1 MPLTRVGDQVR
12 MPRRRG
18 IGDKTSTLI
27 TAEEKT
33 VDGHDDDNSSKGK
46 MENEAGGS
54 TSIQSKSS
62 RNFNSKNQDIH
73 FESEVPSVICL
84 SHREDVDGLSSAAL
98 VKSAFK
104 DCYVI
109 LLDYSNLIRHL
120 KRLSF
125 LISTSAKVEGGS
137 ISGLLRADDGDDDDA
152 RTAAAAAVVV
162 AGAAVDSGRGEN
174 KKIGTAKVNRAKKS
188 RKNKKLIICDLGLNK
203 KNESAFV
210 EILGE
215 IVSSGY
221 KVEYIDHHDVS
232 EEIKEKLRKV
242 GITLVHSTEECTTV
256 QVYQRYKNRLNSYSS
271 FYAAAGALTDYL
283 EQRPVA
289 SMLVSRFDR
298 HFLMLESTALS
309 YMISSNQ
316 HDDRFLLK
324 IVETISKNRFPHDI
338 EGGFMMA
345 EKYAIRIS
353 EAVKSLED
361 SIVRKKKLAYVR
373 NDLDLTAS
381 VIVNF
386 VLGISGRPVALVYKP
401 RDEINSFVISIRGS
415 KECDAHLGRI
425 VNEIAA
431 NFGGSGGG
439 HDKASGAVI
448 PKDRLDEFISELD
461 RHI

>member
-1 MPLTRVGDQVR
+1 MTQVSN
-12 MPRRRG
+12 PNPNPNP
-18 IGDKTSTLI
+18 IQATLGNG
-27 TAEEKT
+27 TN
-33 VDGHDDDNSSKGK
+33 DNS
-46 MENEAGGS
+46 GS
-54 TSIQSKSS
+54 SLTASSNSSS
-62 RNFNSKNQDIH
+62 RNNPETEKGRLTKLQKKNSRNFSKNSEIQ
-73 FESEVPSVICL
+73 FETGVPSTICL

-104 DCYVI
+104 ECYVI

-125 LISTSAKVEGGS
+125 LISSVPEASRSAPSATEGSKATASRRGS
-137 ISGLLRADDGDDDDA
+137 DDDDDDS
-152 RTAAAAAVVV
+152 
-162 AGAAVDSGRGEN
+162 AGGSGG
-174 KKIGTAKVNRAKKS
+174 KATSIKKS
-188 RKNKKLIICDLGLNK
+188 RKNKRLIICDLGLNK

-210 EILGE
+210 EVLGE
-215 IVSSGY
+215 IVSNGY
-221 KVEYIDHHDVS
+221 KVEYIDHHDVG
-232 EEIKEKLRKV
+232 EEIKAELRKV
-242 GITLVHSTEECTTV
+242 GVTLVHSTEECTSV
-256 QVYQRYKNRLNSYSS
+256 QVYQRYKKKLTSYSS

-283 EQRPVA
+283 EQRPIA

-316 HDDRFLLK
+316 HDEKFLLK
-324 IVETISKNRFPHDI
+324 IVNSISKDRFPHDI

-345 EKYAIRIS
+345 EKYAIRVS
-353 EAVKSLED
+353 EAVKSLEG
-361 SIVRKKKLAYVR
+361 SITRKKNLAYVR

-415 KECDAHLGRI
+415 KECEAHLGRL
-425 VNEIAA
+425 VNEIAS

-448 PKDRLDEFISELD
+448 PKDHLNGFINELN
-461 RHI
+461 RRI

>member
-1 MPLTRVGDQVR
+1 MPLIRVRDQVR
-12 MPRRRG
+12 MPRRRS
-18 IGDKTSTLI
+18 IGNNMSTLT
-27 TAEEKT
+27 TAEEKI
-33 VDGHDDDNSSKGK
+33 VDGHDADNASKGK
-46 MENEAGGS
+46 LETEAGGL
-54 TSIQSKSS
+54 TSIQSKSP

-73 FESEVPSVICL
+73 FESGVPSVICL

-109 LLDYSNLIRHL
+109 LLDYSNLIR
-120 KRLSF
+120 
-125 LISTSAKVEGGS
+125 
-137 ISGLLRADDGDDDDA
+137 
-152 RTAAAAAVVV
+152 
-162 AGAAVDSGRGEN
+162 
-174 KKIGTAKVNRAKKS
+174 
-188 RKNKKLIICDLGLNK
+188 CDLGLNK

-324 IVETISKNRFPHDI
+324 IVDTISKNRFPHDI
-338 EGGFMMA
+338 DGGFMIA

-448 PKDRLDEFISELD
+448 PKDRLVEFISELD

>member
-1 MPLTRVGDQVR
+1 MPLIRVRDQVR
-12 MPRRRG
+12 MPRRRS
-18 IGDKTSTLI
+18 IGNNMSTLT

-33 VDGHDDDNSSKGK
+33 VDGHDADNASKGK
-46 MENEAGGS
+46 METEAGGL
-54 TSIQSKSS
+54 TSIQSKSP

-73 FESEVPSVICL
+73 FESGVPSVICL

-137 ISGLLRADDGDDDDA
+137 ISGLSPADDGDDDDDA
-152 RTAAAAAVVV
+152 RTAAAAAA
-162 AGAAVDSGRGEN
+162 AGAAVDSGSGEN

-324 IVETISKNRFPHDI
+324 IVDTISKNRFPHDVD
-338 EGGFMMA
+338 GGFMIA

-448 PKDRLDEFISELD
+448 PKDRLVEFISELD

>member
-1 MPLTRVGDQVR
+1 MMT
-12 MPRRRG
+12 
-18 IGDKTSTLI
+18 I
-27 TAEEKT
+27 
-33 VDGHDDDNSSKGK
+33 HDDDNAFKGK
-46 MENEAGGS
+46 METEAGGL

-73 FESEVPSVICL
+73 FDLSGVPSVICL

-137 ISGLLRADDGDDDDA
+137 ISGLSRADDGDDDDDA
-152 RTAAAAAVVV
+152 RTAAAA
-162 AGAAVDSGRGEN
+162 VDRSSGEN

-232 EEIKEKLRKV
+232 KEIKEKLRKV
-242 GITLVHSTEECTTV
+242 GITLVHSTEECATV

-324 IVETISKNRFPHDI
+324 IVDTISKNRFPHDI

-448 PKDRLDEFISELD
+448 PKDRLVEFISELD

>member
-1 MPLTRVGDQVR
+1 LIRV
-12 MPRRRG
+12 
-18 IGDKTSTLI
+18 S
-27 TAEEKT
+27 
-33 VDGHDDDNSSKGK
+33 NSIPNPILNRNPSP
-46 MENEAGGS
+46 
-54 TSIQSKSS
+54 IQSSLGNGTNDNNNGSNLIATSNSSS
-62 RNFNSKNQDIH
+62 RNSPEAEKGRLTKLQKKNPRNISKNHEIQ
-73 FESEVPSVICL
+73 FETGVPSTICL

-104 DCYVI
+104 ECYVI

-125 LISTSAKVEGGS
+125 LISSSTEAARTASSATESSKATASRGAS
-137 ISGLLRADDGDDDDA
+137 DDDGDDDS
-152 RTAAAAAVVV
+152 
-162 AGAAVDSGRGEN
+162 AGGGGGKAISIKQSRRN
-174 KKIGTAKVNRAKKS
+174 KR
-188 RKNKKLIICDLGLNK
+188 LIICDLGLNK

-210 EILGE
+210 ELLGE
-215 IVSSGY
+215 IVSNGY
-221 KVEYIDHHDVS
+221 KVEYIDHHDVG
-232 EEIKEKLRKV
+232 EEIKAELRNV
-242 GITLVHSTEECTTV
+242 GVTLVHSTEECTSV
-256 QVYQRYKNRLNSYSS
+256 QVYQRYKKKLNSYSS

-283 EQRPVA
+283 EQRPIA

-316 HDDRFLLK
+316 HDEKFLLK
-324 IVETISKNRFPHDI
+324 IVNSISKDRFPHDI

-345 EKYAIRIS
+345 EKYAIRVS
-353 EAVKSLED
+353 EAVKSLEG
-361 SIVRKKKLAYVR
+361 SITRKKNLAFVR

-415 KECDAHLGRI
+415 KECEAHLGRL
-425 VNEIAA
+425 VNEIAS

-448 PKDRLDEFISELD
+448 PKDHLNGFINELN
-461 RHI
+461 RRI

>member
-1 MPLTRVGDQVR
+1 LIQV
-12 MPRRRG
+12 
-18 IGDKTSTLI
+18 S
-27 TAEEKT
+27 
-33 VDGHDDDNSSKGK
+33 NSIPNPILNRNPSP
-46 MENEAGGS
+46 
-54 TSIQSKSS
+54 IQSSLGNGTNDNNNGSNLIATSNSSS
-62 RNFNSKNQDIH
+62 RNSPEAEKGRLTKLQKKNPRNISKNHEIQ
-73 FESEVPSVICL
+73 FETGVPSTICL

-104 DCYVI
+104 ECYVI

-125 LISTSAKVEGGS
+125 LISSSTEAARTASSATESSKATASRGAS
-137 ISGLLRADDGDDDDA
+137 DDDGDDDS
-152 RTAAAAAVVV
+152 
-162 AGAAVDSGRGEN
+162 AGGGGGKAISIKQSRRN
-174 KKIGTAKVNRAKKS
+174 KR
-188 RKNKKLIICDLGLNK
+188 LIICDLGLNK

-210 EILGE
+210 ELLGE
-215 IVSSGY
+215 IVSNGY
-221 KVEYIDHHDVS
+221 KVEYIDHHDVG
-232 EEIKEKLRKV
+232 EEIKAELRNV
-242 GITLVHSTEECTTV
+242 GVTLVHSTEECTSV
-256 QVYQRYKNRLNSYSS
+256 QVYQRYKKKLNSYSS

-283 EQRPVA
+283 EQRPIA

-316 HDDRFLLK
+316 HDEKFLLK
-324 IVETISKNRFPHDI
+324 IVNSISKDRFPHDI

-345 EKYAIRIS
+345 EKYAIRVS
-353 EAVKSLED
+353 EAVKSLEG
-361 SIVRKKKLAYVR
+361 SITRKKNLAFVR

-415 KECDAHLGRI
+415 KECEAHLGRL
-425 VNEIAA
+425 VNEIAS

-448 PKDRLDEFISELD
+448 PKDHLNGFINELN
-461 RHI
+461 RRI

>member
-1 MPLTRVGDQVR
+1 MSKLKGTGTNGNNATLTTNGN
-12 MPRRRG
+12 G
-18 IGDKTSTLI
+18 LGNKTETERSSTKLQPKI
-27 TAEEKT
+27 
-33 VDGHDDDNSSKGK
+33 
-46 MENEAGGS
+46 
-54 TSIQSKSS
+54 S
-62 RNFNSKNQDIH
+62 RNHSSKNQEIH

-104 DCYVI
+104 GCYVI
-109 LLDYSNLIRHL
+109 LLDYANLIRHL

-125 LISTSAKVEGGS
+125 LISSSTGADPTGSGSLGAEG
-137 ISGLLRADDGDDDDA
+137 SGPAVSRYDD
-152 RTAAAAAVVV
+152 
-162 AGAAVDSGRGEN
+162 SN
-174 KKIGTAKVNRAKKS
+174 NRNNNNDREIKASTTKKS

-210 EILGE
+210 QVLGE
-215 IVSSGY
+215 IVSNGY

-232 EEIKEKLRKV
+232 EEIKTELRKV
-242 GITLVHSTEECTTV
+242 GVTLVHSTDECTSV
-256 QVYQRYKNRLNSYSS
+256 QVYQRYKKKLNSYSS

-283 EQRPVA
+283 EQRPIA

-316 HDDRFLLK
+316 HDEKFLLK
-324 IVETISKNRFPHDI
+324 IVDSITMDKFPHDI

-345 EKYAIRIS
+345 EKYAIRVS
-353 EAVKSLED
+353 EAVKSLEG
-361 SIVRKKKLAYVR
+361 SIIRKDKLAYVR

-415 KECDAHLGRI
+415 KECKAHLGRL

-431 NFGGSGGG
+431 SSGGSGGG

-461 RHI
+461 RQI

>member
-1 MPLTRVGDQVR
+1 MPMIGVRSKIGMPKRRNVGNT
-12 MPRRRG
+12 
-18 IGDKTSTLI
+18 TSALAV
-27 TAEEKT
+27 AEEKK
-33 VDGHDDDNSSKGK
+33 VDDHNEDNSSKNK
-46 MENEAGGS
+46 MESEGGLKGV
-54 TSIQSKSS
+54 QSKTS

-73 FESEVPSVICL
+73 FESGVPSVLCL

-109 LLDYSNLIRHL
+109 LLDYSNLLRHL

-125 LISTSAKVEGGS
+125 LISRSAKEERGS
-137 ISGLLRADDGDDDDA
+137 ISESTRSHDRNDA
-152 RTAAAAAVVV
+152 KTSTTATTAAIDS
-162 AGAAVDSGRGEN
+162 GNVDSKN
-174 KKIGTAKVNRAKKS
+174 IGTVRTNVVKKS

-203 KNESAFV
+203 KNESSFV
-210 EILGE
+210 ELLGE
-215 IVSSGY
+215 IVASGY

-232 EEIKEKLRKV
+232 EEIKGQLRKV

-256 QVYQRYKNRLNSYSS
+256 QVYQRYKSKLNSYSS
-271 FYAAAGALTDYL
+271 FYAAAAALTDYL

-316 HDDRFLLK
+316 HDERFLLK
-324 IVETISKNRFPHDI
+324 IVDTISKNRFPHDI

-361 SIVRKKKLAYVR
+361 SIIRKKHLAYVR

-386 VLGISGRPVALVYKP
+386 VLGISGRPVALVYKF

-415 KECDAHLGRI
+415 KECEAHLGRI

-448 PKDRLDEFISELD
+448 PKDHLEEFISELD

>member
-1 MPLTRVGDQVR
+1 MQA
-12 MPRRRG
+12 
-18 IGDKTSTLI
+18 TLGNG
-27 TAEEKT
+27 TN
-33 VDGHDDDNSSKGK
+33 DNS
-46 MENEAGGS
+46 GS
-54 TSIQSKSS
+54 SLTASSNSSS
-62 RNFNSKNQDIH
+62 RNSPETEKGRLTKLQKKNSRNFSKNSEIQ
-73 FESEVPSVICL
+73 FEAGVPSTICL

-104 DCYVI
+104 ECYVI

-125 LISTSAKVEGGS
+125 LISSVPEASRSAPSATEVSKATASRRG
-137 ISGLLRADDGDDDDA
+137 RDDDDDGS
-152 RTAAAAAVVV
+152 
-162 AGAAVDSGRGEN
+162 AGGSGG
-174 KKIGTAKVNRAKKS
+174 KATSIKKS
-188 RKNKKLIICDLGLNK
+188 RKNKRLIICDLGLNK

-210 EILGE
+210 EVLGE
-215 IVSSGY
+215 IVSDGY

-232 EEIKEKLRKV
+232 EEIKAELRKV
-242 GITLVHSTEECTTV
+242 GVTLVHSTEECTSV
-256 QVYQRYKNRLNSYSS
+256 QVYQRYKKKLTSYSS

-283 EQRPVA
+283 EQRPIA

-316 HDDRFLLK
+316 HDEKFLLK
-324 IVETISKNRFPHDI
+324 IVNSISKDRFPHDI

-345 EKYAIRIS
+345 EKYAIRVS
-353 EAVKSLED
+353 EAVKSLEG
-361 SIVRKKKLAYVR
+361 SITRKKNLAYVR

-415 KECDAHLGRI
+415 KECEAHLGRL
-425 VNEIAA
+425 VNDIAS

-448 PKDRLDEFISELD
+448 PKDHLNGFINELN
-461 RHI
+461 RRI

>member
-1 MPLTRVGDQVR
+1 MTQVSN
-12 MPRRRG
+12 PNPNPNP
-18 IGDKTSTLI
+18 IQATLGNG
-27 TAEEKT
+27 TN
-33 VDGHDDDNSSKGK
+33 DNS
-46 MENEAGGS
+46 GS
-54 TSIQSKSS
+54 SLTASSNSSS
-62 RNFNSKNQDIH
+62 RNSPETENGRLTKLQKKKSRNFSKNSEIQ
-73 FESEVPSVICL
+73 FEAGVPSTICL

-104 DCYVI
+104 ECYVI

-125 LISTSAKVEGGS
+125 LISSVPEASRSAPSATEGSKATASRRGS
-137 ISGLLRADDGDDDDA
+137 DDDDDDS
-152 RTAAAAAVVV
+152 
-162 AGAAVDSGRGEN
+162 AGGSGG
-174 KKIGTAKVNRAKKS
+174 KATSIKKS
-188 RKNKKLIICDLGLNK
+188 RKNKRLIICDLGLNK

-210 EILGE
+210 EVLGE
-215 IVSSGY
+215 IVSNGY
-221 KVEYIDHHDVS
+221 KVEYIDHHDVG
-232 EEIKEKLRKV
+232 EEIKAELRKV
-242 GITLVHSTEECTTV
+242 GVTLVHSTEECTSV
-256 QVYQRYKNRLNSYSS
+256 HVYQRYKKKLTSYSS

-283 EQRPVA
+283 EQRPIA

-316 HDDRFLLK
+316 HDEKFLLR
-324 IVETISKNRFPHDI
+324 IVNSISKDRFPHDI

-345 EKYAIRIS
+345 EKYAIRVS
-353 EAVKSLED
+353 EAVKSLEG
-361 SIVRKKKLAYVR
+361 SITRKKNLAYVR

-386 VLGISGRPVALVYKP
+386 VLGVSGRPVALVYKP

-415 KECDAHLGRI
+415 KECEAHLGRL
-425 VNEIAA
+425 VNEIAS

-448 PKDRLDEFISELD
+448 PKDHLNGFINELN
-461 RHI
+461 RRI

>member
-1 MPLTRVGDQVR
+1 LTQVSN
-12 MPRRRG
+12 PNPNPIQATLG
-18 IGDKTSTLI
+18 IGTT
-27 TAEEKT
+27 
-33 VDGHDDDNSSKGK
+33 DNS
-46 MENEAGGS
+46 GS
-54 TSIQSKSS
+54 SLTASSNSSS
-62 RNFNSKNQDIH
+62 RNSPETEKGRLTKLQKKNSRNFSKNSEIQ
-73 FESEVPSVICL
+73 FETGVPSTICL

-104 DCYVI
+104 ECYVI

-125 LISTSAKVEGGS
+125 LISSVPEASRSAPSATEGSKATASRRGS
-137 ISGLLRADDGDDDDA
+137 DDDDDDS
-152 RTAAAAAVVV
+152 
-162 AGAAVDSGRGEN
+162 AGGSGG
-174 KKIGTAKVNRAKKS
+174 KATSIKKS
-188 RKNKKLIICDLGLNK
+188 RKNKRLIICDLGLNK

-210 EILGE
+210 EVLGE
-215 IVSSGY
+215 IVSNGY
-221 KVEYIDHHDVS
+221 KVEYIDHHDVG
-232 EEIKEKLRKV
+232 EEIKAELRKV
-242 GITLVHSTEECTTV
+242 GVTLVHSTEECTSV
-256 QVYQRYKNRLNSYSS
+256 QVYQRYKKKLTSYSS

-283 EQRPVA
+283 EQRPIA

-316 HDDRFLLK
+316 HDEKFLLK
-324 IVETISKNRFPHDI
+324 IVNSISKDRFPHDI

-345 EKYAIRIS
+345 EKYAIRVS
-353 EAVKSLED
+353 EAVKSLEG
-361 SIVRKKKLAYVR
+361 SITRKKNLAYVR

-415 KECDAHLGRI
+415 KECEAHLGRL
-425 VNEIAA
+425 VNEIAS

-448 PKDRLDEFISELD
+448 PKDHLNGFINELN
-461 RHI
+461 RRI

>member
-1 MPLTRVGDQVR
+1 LIQVSNSI
-12 MPRRRG
+12 PN
-18 IGDKTSTLI
+18 LI
-27 TAEEKT
+27 L
-33 VDGHDDDNSSKGK
+33 NRNPSQ
-46 MENEAGGS
+46 
-54 TSIQSKSS
+54 IQSSLGNGTNDNNGSNLIATSNSSS
-62 RNFNSKNQDIH
+62 RNRPEAEKGRLTKIQKKNPRNISKNHEIQ
-73 FESEVPSVICL
+73 FETGVPSTICL

-104 DCYVI
+104 ECYVI

-125 LISTSAKVEGGS
+125 LISSSTEAARTASSAREGSKATASRG
-137 ISGLLRADDGDDDDA
+137 AGDDDGEDDS
-152 RTAAAAAVVV
+152 
-162 AGAAVDSGRGEN
+162 AGGGGGKAISIKQSRRN
-174 KKIGTAKVNRAKKS
+174 KR
-188 RKNKKLIICDLGLNK
+188 LIICDLGLNK

-210 EILGE
+210 EVLGE
-215 IVSSGY
+215 IVSNGY
-221 KVEYIDHHDVS
+221 KVEYIDHHDVG
-232 EEIKEKLRKV
+232 EEIKAELRKV
-242 GITLVHSTEECTTV
+242 GVTLVHSTEECTSV
-256 QVYQRYKNRLNSYSS
+256 QVYQRYKKKLNSYSS

-283 EQRPVA
+283 EQRPIA

-316 HDDRFLLK
+316 HDEKFLLK
-324 IVETISKNRFPHDI
+324 IVNTISKDRFPHDI

-345 EKYAIRIS
+345 EKYAIRVS
-353 EAVKSLED
+353 EAVKSLEG
-361 SIVRKKKLAYVR
+361 SITRKKNLAFVR

-415 KECDAHLGRI
+415 KECEAHLGRL
-425 VNEIAA
+425 VNEIAS

-448 PKDRLDEFISELD
+448 PKDHLNGFINELN
-461 RHI
+461 RRI

>member
-1 MPLTRVGDQVR
+1 MPLIRVRDQVR
-12 MPRRRG
+12 MPRRRS
-18 IGDKTSTLI
+18 IGNNMSTL
-27 TAEEKT
+27 TAAEEKT
-33 VDGHDDDNSSKGK
+33 VDGHDDDNASKGK
-46 MENEAGGS
+46 METEAGGL

-73 FESEVPSVICL
+73 FESGVPSVICL

-98 VKSAFK
+98 VKSSFK

-137 ISGLLRADDGDDDDA
+137 ISGLSRADDGDDDA
-152 RTAAAAAVVV
+152 RTAAAAA
-162 AGAAVDSGRGEN
+162 GAAVDSGSGEN

-188 RKNKKLIICDLGLNK
+188 RKNKNLIICDLGLNK

-324 IVETISKNRFPHDI
+324 IVDTISKNRFPHDI

-448 PKDRLDEFISELD
+448 PKDHLVEFISELD

>member
-1 MPLTRVGDQVR
+1 MIQVSNSIPNPILNR
-12 MPRRRG
+12 NPSPIQSSLG
-18 IGDKTSTLI
+18 NGTNDNNGSNLI
-27 TAEEKT
+27 A
-33 VDGHDDDNSSKGK
+33 
-46 MENEAGGS
+46 
-54 TSIQSKSS
+54 TSISSS
-62 RNFNSKNQDIH
+62 RNSPEAEKGRLTKLQKKNPRNISKNHEIQ
-73 FESEVPSVICL
+73 FETGVPSTICL

-104 DCYVI
+104 ECYVI

-120 KRLSF
+120 KRLSL
-125 LISTSAKVEGGS
+125 LISSSTEAARTASSATESSKATASRGAS
-137 ISGLLRADDGDDDDA
+137 DDDGDDDS
-152 RTAAAAAVVV
+152 
-162 AGAAVDSGRGEN
+162 AGGGGGKAISIKQSRRN
-174 KKIGTAKVNRAKKS
+174 KR
-188 RKNKKLIICDLGLNK
+188 LIICDLGLNK

-210 EILGE
+210 EVLGE
-215 IVSSGY
+215 IVSNGY
-221 KVEYIDHHDVS
+221 KVEYIDHHDVG
-232 EEIKEKLRKV
+232 EEIKAELRKV
-242 GITLVHSTEECTTV
+242 GVTLVHSTEECTSV
-256 QVYQRYKNRLNSYSS
+256 QVYQRYKKKLNSYSS

-283 EQRPVA
+283 EQRPIA

-316 HDDRFLLK
+316 HDEKFLLK
-324 IVETISKNRFPHDI
+324 IVNSISKDRFPHDI

-345 EKYAIRIS
+345 EKYAIRVS
-353 EAVKSLED
+353 EAVKSLEG
-361 SIVRKKKLAYVR
+361 SITRKKNLAFVR

-415 KECDAHLGRI
+415 KECEAHLGRL
-425 VNEIAA
+425 VNEIAS

-448 PKDRLDEFISELD
+448 PKDHLNGFINELN
-461 RHI
+461 RRI